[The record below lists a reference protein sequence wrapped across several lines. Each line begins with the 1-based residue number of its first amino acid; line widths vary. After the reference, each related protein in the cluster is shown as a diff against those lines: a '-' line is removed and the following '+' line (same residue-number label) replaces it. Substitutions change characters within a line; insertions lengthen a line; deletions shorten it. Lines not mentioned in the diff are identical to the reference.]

1 MLKVAYSPSYSHH
14 LPEGHR
20 FPMEKYDILY
30 SQLLYEGTAEDT
42 NFFIPEILAENII
55 TTIHT
60 PDYWHQLKNL
70 MLSAAE
76 VRASGFPHSDQ
87 LITRERI
94 IAQGTLNCT
103 FFAIQYGVS
112 ANIAGGTHHS
122 FTNRGEGFCLL
133 NDLAMAAKYLLDHK
147 NFSKILIVDLD
158 VHQGN
163 GTAEIFKDEKRV
175 FTMSMHGEKNYPL
188 RKENSDLDV
197 GLADG
202 IRNEEYLKK
211 LAYHLPT
218 IIDNFQPQIIFY
230 QAGVDIL
237 ITDKLGRLAIT
248 HEGCKQRDEFVL
260 KLAKKNK
267 IPIVVTMGGGYSPK
281 ISDIIEAHANTF
293 RAIQN
298 IYF

>member
-1 MLKVAYSPSYSHH
+1 MLKIAYSPTYSHQ

-30 SQLLYEGTAEDT
+30 SQLLYEGTAEED
-42 NFFIPEILAENII
+42 NFFVPEVLAENII

-60 PDYWHQLKNL
+60 PVYWHQLKNL
-70 MLSAAE
+70 ILSPAE
-76 VRASGFPHSDQ
+76 VRASGFPHSHE
-87 LITRERI
+87 LITIERI
-94 IAQGTLNCT
+94 IAQGTLNST
-103 FFAIQYGVS
+103 FFALQHGIS

-122 FTNRGEGFCLL
+122 FTDRGEGFCLL
-133 NDLAMAAKYLLDHK
+133 NDLAMAAQYLLDNK
-147 NFSKILIVDLD
+147 RYTKILILDLD

-163 GTAEIFKDEKRV
+163 GTAEIFKNEKRV

-188 RKENSDLDV
+188 RKENSDLDI
-197 GLADG
+197 GLPDG
-202 IRNEEYLKK
+202 IGDDEYLKK
-211 LAYHLPT
+211 LAYHLPLV
-218 IIDNFQPQIIFY
+218 IDTFQPEIIFY

-237 ITDKLGRLAIT
+237 ITDKLGRLAVT
-248 HEGCKQRDEFVL
+248 HQGCKKRDEFVL
-260 KLAKKNK
+260 KLTKKNK

>member
-1 MLKVAYSPSYSHH
+1 MLKIAYSSTYSHH

-20 FPMEKYDILY
+20 FPMEKYDILH
-30 SQLLYEGTAEDT
+30 SQLLYEGTAELN
-42 NFFIPEILAENII
+42 NFFIPELLAENII

-60 PDYWHQLKNL
+60 SDYWYQLKNL
-70 MLSAAE
+70 LLSPAE
-76 VRASGFPHSDQ
+76 VRASGFPHSYE
-87 LITRERI
+87 LIERERI

-103 FFAIQYGVS
+103 LFALQYGVS

-133 NDLAMAAKYLLDHK
+133 NDLAMAAQYLLDHK
-147 NFSKILIVDLD
+147 KYSKILILDLD

-163 GTAEIFKDEKRV
+163 GTAEIFKNEKRV

-188 RKENSDLDV
+188 RKENSDLDI

-202 IRNEEYLKK
+202 TTDEEYLKK

-218 IIDNFQPQIIFY
+218 IIDIFEPQIIFY

-237 ITDKLGRLAIT
+237 ITDKLGRLAVT
-248 HEGCKQRDEFVL
+248 HEGCKKRDEFVL